1 MKAHYNERPPVL
13 QNQNDGSWLYNY
25 DIEPVTQTDPQS
37 EIERTSYKCN
47 QVIIFGELTKKK
59 IKKAIIESETNAD
72 DEKKLINDYSA
83 WQIGALSDEKYKNN
97 YLAFLARRKEIKE
110 MVDNDVLIPIIE

>member
-1 MKAHYNERPPVL
+1 MKAHFSTKPPVI
-13 QNQNDGSWLYNY
+13 QNQNNGSTLYNY
-25 DIEPVTQTDPQS
+25 DIELITQNDQQTG
-37 EIERTSYKCN
+37 IERTSYKCN

-59 IKKAIIESETNAD
+59 IKKAIIEAEISGD

-83 WQIGALSDEKYKNN
+83 FQLNILTDEKYQIN

-110 MVDNDVLIPIIE
+110 MVDNDSFITVNE